1 MYQFEDDDI
10 NFEEINH
17 KYTLLSDPTLDF
29 ISCTEFVESFFEPF
43 EPERIATKLVNKI
56 PKYQI

>member
-10 NFEEINH
+10 QLEEINH

-29 ISCTEFVESFFEPF
+29 ISCTEYSGPQKWDNML
-43 EPERIATKLVNKI
+43 R
-56 PKYQI
+56 